1 MIFQSYKNATKGECM
16 EEQEAYATM
25 LFRAPVSSDF
35 LLAAPLPQSE
45 FMRAEKNS
53 SLLKSLMD
61 YTSKGEEVEDG
72 RFLLPS
78 AERFDPTQFMSGSL
92 CCVADFSS
100 PPGISIVGEED
111 VIGCE
116 HPFEYFT
123 QMSAQRAVMSRDWW
137 YYDITLSLGQLQLQF
152 RRLYLPVVDVN
163 DRISHVWMVHRFV
176 GDPVRLISDR
186 DAFAWS

>member
-1 MIFQSYKNATKGECM
+1 MKYYINGIKGECIK
-16 EEQEAYATM
+16 EQEPYATM
-25 LFRAPVSSDF
+25 LFRNPVSSDF

-53 SLLKSLMD
+53 SLLKSLTD
-61 YTSKGEEVEDG
+61 YTSKGAALEDG

-78 AERFDPTQFMSGSL
+78 AERFDPIQFVPDSL

-111 VIGCE
+111 AIGCE

-123 QMSAQRAVMSRDWW
+123 QMSAQRAVMARDWW
-137 YYDITLSLGQLQLQF
+137 Y
-152 RRLYLPVVDVN
+152 
-163 DRISHVWMVHRFV
+163 
-176 GDPVRLISDR
+176 
-186 DAFAWS
+186 